1 MKGYKN
7 AYNTALVRMIVAII
21 AIVLSVVALFVIHAV
36 FGGNSK
42 LPFLRA
48 IGVAITVFCA
58 VVGVGYGIFTVIYK
72 RKIFSVVSAVGL
84 WLALTMLLVVCLVT
98 WWVVLVISI
107 ALLTILLLCIMGV
120 YSKQLVVVPDNASPD
135 YKDYKTRQ
143 AEKKQAKEDPEELP
157 EIKSFK

>member
-21 AIVLSVVALFVIHAV
+21 AIVLSVVALFVSHAV

-135 YKDYKTRQ
+135 YKDYKTRE

>member
-1 MKGYKN
+1 M
-7 AYNTALVRMIVAII
+7 
-21 AIVLSVVALFVIHAV
+21 ALFVSHAI
-36 FGGNSK
+36 FGKNPNSE

-135 YKDYKTRQ
+135 YKDYKTRE
-143 AEKKQAKEDPEELP
+143 AEKKQAKEDSEELP